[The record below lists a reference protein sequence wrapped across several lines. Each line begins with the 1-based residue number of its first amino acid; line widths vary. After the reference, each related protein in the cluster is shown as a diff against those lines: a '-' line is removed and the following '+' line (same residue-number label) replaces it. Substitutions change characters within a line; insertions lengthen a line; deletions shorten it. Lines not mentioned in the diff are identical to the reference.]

1 MGEEKPRFEPLVK
14 CLADH
19 DHVPLER
26 NGNELWVLPKDEF
39 GFSVGIVDDGRE
51 FTVFHDSWH
60 EHIQDIHNAVICF
73 LVGLTTTE
81 RLKVTSCGKI
91 DYRWEAEKYVEER

>member
-1 MGEEKPRFEPLVK
+1 MP
-14 CLADH
+14 
-19 DHVPLER
+19 
-26 NGNELWVLPKDEF
+26 PKDEF

-73 LVGLTTTE
+73 LVSLIE
-81 RLKVTSCGKI
+81 WSFWQVELEPVRLEFIENALK
-91 DYRWEAEKYVEER
+91 